1 MGTSTSQ
8 EFAVIGTRPIRHDG
22 FDKVTGRA
30 LYGADIRFPG
40 LLHGRVL
47 RSPHAHARI
56 RSINTAS
63 AQALPGVKAIV
74 TARDLALGSMSDAES
89 QETSSGFRYLSDNV
103 LARDKVLYRGHAV
116 AAVAAVSPH
125 VAEQALNLIDIDYE
139 VLPAAVNVL
148 DAIKEDA
155 PLLLDDLVTEELGT
169 PSETRSNVAK
179 HFRFEKGN
187 VKKGF
192 SEAELVVHRRFKTA
206 TVHQG
211 YIETHNATAL
221 SSSDGTVTIW
231 CSTQGAFNVRSTT
244 AQLLNI
250 TESRIRVVPMEIGGG
265 FGGKINVYL
274 EPVAVLLSQKT
285 GSPVK
290 VLMTRG
296 EVFEGTGPTPGTFME
311 IQMGM
316 DRTGR
321 ITAAELDLYYEA
333 GAYPGSPVS
342 AGAQCALAPYN
353 LENARVDGYDV
364 VVNKPK
370 TAAYRAP
377 GATTSCLAVET
388 VIDELCS
395 GLNLDPLKVRFLNG
409 VREGDRRVDGPA
421 YRKIGYI
428 ETLEAVRDHPHWSAP
443 LGGSNRGRGL
453 ATGFWFNGSGPSS
466 CYITV
471 NSDGTVSL
479 VEGST
484 DIGGTRASVAM
495 QAAEVLGIP
504 AESVKPIVADTD
516 SVGYTSV
523 TGGSSVAF
531 KTGWAAYKAAQD
543 VIVQMTERIARIWE
557 TEVDKIGF
565 SRGVF
570 KSATDQSQ
578 MMTFKQLAGMLLKT
592 GGPIT
597 GRANVDPGGVGP
609 TFAAHIVDVQVDK
622 ETGKVDILRYTAVQ
636 DCGKAVHPSYVEGQ
650 IQGGVAQ
657 GIGWALNEEYAFNE
671 NGWMSNPT
679 FLDYR
684 MPTSLDLP
692 MIDCVLVEVANPGHP
707 FGVRGVG
714 EVPIVPPPAAIANAI
729 ADAIGIRLTELPM
742 SPGKVLEGIWGTTRN
757 GRTA

>member
-1 MGTSTSQ
+1 
-8 EFAVIGTRPIRHDG
+8 
-22 FDKVTGRA
+22 
-30 LYGADIRFPG
+30 
-40 LLHGRVL
+40 
-47 RSPHAHARI
+47 
-56 RSINTAS
+56 
-63 AQALPGVKAIV
+63 
-74 TARDLALGSMSDAES
+74 
-89 QETSSGFRYLSDNV
+89 
-103 LARDKVLYRGHAV
+103 
-116 AAVAAVSPH
+116 
-125 VAEQALNLIDIDYE
+125 
-139 VLPAAVNVL
+139 
-148 DAIKEDA
+148 
-155 PLLLDDLVTEELGT
+155 
-169 PSETRSNVAK
+169 
-179 HFRFEKGN
+179 
-187 VKKGF
+187 
-192 SEAELVVHRRFKTA
+192 
-206 TVHQG
+206 
-211 YIETHNATAL
+211 
-221 SSSDGTVTIW
+221 
-231 CSTQGAFNVRSTT
+231 
-244 AQLLNI
+244 
-250 TESRIRVVPMEIGGG
+250 
-265 FGGKINVYL
+265 
-274 EPVAVLLSQKT
+274 
-285 GSPVK
+285 
-290 VLMTRG
+290 MTRG

-316 DRTGR
+316 DKTGR

-333 GAYPGSPVS
+333 GAFPGSPVS

-388 VIDELCS
+388 AIDELCA
-395 GLNLDPLKVRFLNG
+395 GLDLDPLKVRFLNG
-409 VREGDRRVDGPA
+409 AREGDRRVDGPA

-443 LGGSNRGRGL
+443 VDKPNQGRGL

-484 DIGGTRASVAM
+484 DIGGSRASVAM
-495 QAAEVLGIP
+495 QAAEGLGIP
-504 AESVKPIVADTD
+504 AEAVKPIVADTD

-531 KTGWAAYKAAQD
+531 KTGWAAYEAAQD
-543 VIVQMTERIARIWE
+543 VISQMRERIARIWE
-557 TEVDKIGF
+557 TEVNKIEF
-565 SRGVF
+565 SQGVF
-570 KSATDQSQ
+570 KSVIDHTQS
-578 MMTFKQLAGMLLKT
+578 MTFKQLAGMLLKT

-597 GRANVDPGGVGP
+597 GRANVDPGGAGP
-609 TFAAHIVDVQVDK
+609 AFAAHIVDVQVDK

-671 NGWMSNPT
+671 IGGMSNPT

-714 EVPIVPPPAAIANAI
+714 EVPIVPPPAAVANAIANAI
-729 ADAIGIRLTELPM
+729 GVRLTELPM
-742 SPGKVLEGIWGTTRN
+742 SPGKVLEGIWSSTKN
-757 GRTA
+757 GRID